1 MDKFQIEIEPQIVCR
16 CGKILPM
23 NAKEREEHNAA
34 VRKIGER
41 QLEYAKSTGDESKEG
56 IIVNDACQLYPRNM
70 R

>member
-23 NAKEREEHNAA
+23 NAKEREEYNAA
-34 VRKIGER
+34 VRRIGER
-41 QLEYAKSTGDESKEG
+41 QLEYAKLTGDESKEG